1 MLTRVSAIKN
11 APESMHR
18 LLSALSAL
26 RLGVGATALRRWGA
40 GAQRPCAPCG
50 NVRPVALRLALLPLY
65 LIASVLS
72 KRCHA

>member
-1 MLTRVSAIKN
+1 
-11 APESMHR
+11 MHR

-26 RLGVGATALRRWGA
+26 RLGVGATAQGRCTALQALRRWGA
-40 GAQRPCAPCG
+40 AAQRPCAPCG